1 MTAPPSCRFDSTRGD
16 QQIVRDFVPR
26 NKSWQAVGHVRA
38 GSSPKRSTQRGRQP
52 QLLAQILLVVI
63 APFVASQDA
72 FMDEFVDVN
81 RALNTRP
88 DEADTSGQDHDR
100 AVAILL
106 SGAISQ
112 ITQITQITQ
121 NDSQNDRTATD
132 DGVMALCALTGWPG
146 VQATSRTSSAR
157 ER

>member
-1 MTAPPSCRFDSTRGD
+1 MCMNGHTAVVALLLRL
-16 QQIVRDFVPR
+16 RD
-26 NKSWQAVGHVRA
+26 
-38 GSSPKRSTQRGRQP
+38 
-52 QLLAQILLVVI
+52 
-63 APFVASQDA
+63 D
-72 FMDEFVDVN
+72 VDVN